1 MKTQNQTLQHTAT
14 EEQALRNAPSEV
26 NPLNPSGKSE
36 VFGAKRYKKLS
47 LQQDK
52 SSSIKPMYH
61 IYDVIDDAQTKGL
74 LKQIE

>member
-1 MKTQNQTLQHTAT
+1 MRTQNQTLEYTAT
-14 EEQALRNAPSEV
+14 EEQHLRNVPTEV

-52 SSSIKPMYH
+52 SANIKPMYH
-61 IYDVIDDAQTKGL
+61 IYDVIDDA
-74 LKQIE
+74 